1 MPAGPG
7 ARVVRERYA
16 LAQANWARFSLVCL
30 SQRSRSLFAR
40 GGGAADLSE
49 RRARGFPGGV
59 YDYNDSGAKVGV
71 RPKLKKEL
79 ATFLE
84 QWLKNISD
92 QGYDVKAAE
101 ERE

>member
-1 MPAGPG
+1 MPWPRQIGRGSAWCASAKG
-7 ARVVRERYA
+7 
-16 LAQANWARFSLVCL
+16 LD
-30 SQRSRSLFAR
+30 RSLP
-40 GGGAADLSE
+40 AAAEPLTFRNDGLGVFQE
-49 RRARGFPGGV
+49 V

>member
-16 LAQANWARFSLVCL
+16 LAQANWARFILVCL
-30 SQRSRSLFAR
+30 SQSLDRSLP
-40 GGGAADLSE
+40 AAAEPLTFRNDGLGVFQE
-49 RRARGFPGGV
+49 V